1 MSSQKTR
8 LIIGLAA
15 VAVLLGAFGLSK
27 AYNAKKEQQT
37 LQAEETKKLFDQS
50 DAVIKKYVVTQGD
63 VSVTFNKQEDTNW
76 ALEGLENADL
86 TQISI
91 DQAIACL
98 KNLEYTQIIENG
110 MEKSSEYG
118 LDKGVTDEAYDESGN
133 LVYKITVGSN
143 TVDQTGYYACLE
155 GDNNVYIISAETGK
169 PLSRSPNNFRDIYPA
184 YVDYSDIK
192 SLNVSIRDGI
202 SYSIVPNPD
211 GEITEG
217 YGEYLLTGVYS
228 FDAPV
233 LSDEL
238 AENVGGPFYEITA
251 VDFID
256 TPEEGVDYG
265 LDNPAMV
272 LSAFDNKGNECTIK
286 VGNTCSDDS
295 TKVYAQFS
303 GKDYMCTV
311 LKEKTD
317 KIKNTKP
324 FDIIGKYFINDSAE
338 AFSEITVKDS
348 EFTGTYSIDAEN
360 SSVTLNGR
368 QADMSAFTEIY
379 KSIAAVTMD
388 GEMKLEPGDYAGE
401 LVLTYRSGDVL
412 TLRFMQYD
420 DNYYAV
426 ERNGACEF
434 ITAKRSFNQIIEA
447 VKALTE

>member
-15 VAVLLGAFGLSK
+15 VVVLLGAFGLSK
-27 AYNAKKEQQT
+27 SYNAKKEEQT

-50 DAVIKKYVVTQGD
+50 DATIKKYVVSQD
-63 VSVTFNKQEDTNW
+63 SVSVTFNKQEDTNW
-76 ALEGLENADL
+76 AIEGMENADL
-86 TQISI
+86 NQISI

-98 KNLEYTQIIENG
+98 QNLEYTQVIEKG
-110 MEKSSEYG
+110 MEKASDYG
-118 LDKGVTDEAYDESGN
+118 LDVGVTDEAYDESGN
-133 LVYKITVGSN
+133 LVYKITVGSQ
-143 TVDQTGYYACLE
+143 TVDQTGYYACLD
-155 GDNNVYIISAETGK
+155 GDENVYIISADNGK
-169 PLSRSPNNFRDIYPA
+169 PLSRSPNAFRDVYPA

-192 SLNVSIRDGI
+192 SLNVSIRDGL

-238 AENVGGPFYEITA
+238 ADNVGGPFYEITA

-265 LDNPAMV
+265 LDNPSMA
-272 LSAFDNKGNECTIK
+272 LSASDNKGNECTITI
-286 VGNTCSDDS
+286 GNTCADDS

-324 FDIIGKYFINDSAE
+324 FDIIGKYFINESADS
-338 AFSEITVKDS
+338 FSEITIKDND
-348 EFTGTYSIDAEN
+348 FTGTYSIDSDN
-360 SSVTLNGR
+360 SSVTLNGM
-368 QADMSAFTEIY
+368 QTDMSTFTEIY

-388 GEMKLEPGDYAGE
+388 GERKLEPGEYVGE
-401 LVLTYRSGDVL
+401 LILTYRSGEVL
-412 TLRFMQYD
+412 TLRFLQYD

-426 ERNGACEF
+426 ERNGVCEF
-434 ITAKRSFNQIIEA
+434 ITGQRSFTQIIEA